1 MEQKIFYTAEE
12 VAEMFGISRSH
23 AYKMIREMNTE
34 LAAQGYLTFSG
45 KVSCQYLKQ
54 KCTDCVQHSRKEKIY
69 AGIQR

>member
-54 KCTDCVQHSRKEKIY
+54 KVYGLRT
-69 AGIQR
+69 A